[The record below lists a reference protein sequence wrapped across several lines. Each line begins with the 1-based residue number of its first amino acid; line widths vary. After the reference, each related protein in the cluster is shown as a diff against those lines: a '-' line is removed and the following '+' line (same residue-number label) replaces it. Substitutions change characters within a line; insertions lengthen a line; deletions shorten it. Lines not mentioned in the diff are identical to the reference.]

1 MSRVSPGTGAL
12 VLAALGALYMTA
24 ALATGHSAHSE
35 APVDLSPSA
44 GDAALDVWKAAALAL
59 AGDGAVVDVRPAE
72 EFARY
77 HVPGSRSLPGASAAQ
92 IHDLAK
98 LEPVVVIASQDADA
112 ARLVREVRAA
122 AQEPLQVHFLA
133 NGARAWYL
141 AFELPVPVFSEVP
154 PPHGY
159 DHAIA
164 TVRGFLAE
172 REASD
177 VARREAGDLAGRE
190 AGDLAGRE
198 AGKQGEV
205 EAGTFAERR
214 TNRLAGRQATVATGP
229 GAAGPAATGAPQREA
244 VSQALQTL
252 ARLNY
257 QPGLLK
263 ATGRP
268 KPAAGGGKKISGGCG

>member
-1 MSRVSPGTGAL
+1 MSRFSPGTGAL

-35 APVDLSPSA
+35 APVDLSPAA

-59 AGDGAVVDVRPAE
+59 AGDGVVVDVRPAE

-77 HVPGSRSLPGASAAQ
+77 HVQGSRSLPGASAGQ

-98 LEPVVVIASQDADA
+98 LEPVVVIASQDTDA
-112 ARLVREVRAA
+112 ARLVREVRSV
-122 AQEPLQVHFLA
+122 AQDPLQVHFLT

-154 PPHGY
+154 PPRGY
-159 DHAIA
+159 DEALA

-172 REASD
+172 REAGD
-177 VARREAGDLAGRE
+177 VAGG
-190 AGDLAGRE
+190 E
-198 AGKQGEV
+198 AGKQAGG
-205 EAGTFAERR
+205 EAGTLAERG
-214 TNRLAGRQATVATGP
+214 TNHLAGRQATVAAGP
-229 GAAGPAATGAPQREA
+229 GAGALAATGGPQREA
-244 VSQALQTL
+244 LAEALQTL

-263 ATGRP
+263 PTGRP
-268 KPAAGGGKKISGGCG
+268 KPASGGGKKISGGCG